1 MKKTDKK
8 QSKSRQ
14 EALNELT
21 AGLEQSIK
29 DFMDGDKYRA
39 FLSKMSHLHNYSLN
53 NQILIDRQRT
63 DATLCASYT
72 CWKSLNRQVKKGES
86 GIQIICPSSI
96 KSQSLKDVRDENGRP
111 VTLPD
116 GSVKQEVVERIIPF
130 FKVGYT
136 FDIKQ
141 TEGEPL
147 PELCHNLEGS
157 LSDRQKQIKDILLD
171 ICPVPVRFQAI
182 SGDANGYYDL
192 IQKEIVIDSS
202 LSEAQSLKTLIHEMA
217 HEKLHSADLPDKH
230 TAEVQAE
237 SIAFVVCQYLG
248 LDTSEYSFG
257 YISSWSSGKDVK
269 ELKASLETIRSTSNE
284 MIDTV
289 EQKLTKAEKPVQAI
303 AKAAETVQ
311 KRRCR

>member
-1 MKKTDKK
+1 MAD
-8 QSKSRQ
+8 
-14 EALNELT
+14 LL
-21 AGLEQSIK
+21 L
-29 DFMDGDKYRA
+29 
-39 FLSKMSHLHNYSLN
+39 
-53 NQILIDRQRT
+53 
-63 DATLCASYT
+63 
-72 CWKSLNRQVKKGES
+72 
-86 GIQIICPSSI
+86 
-96 KSQSLKDVRDENGRP
+96 
-111 VTLPD
+111 LPD

-217 HEKLHSADLPDKH
+217 LKN
-230 TAEVQAE
+230 
-237 SIAFVVCQYLG
+237 SIRQTFRINTPQ
-248 LDTSEYSFG
+248 
-257 YISSWSSGKDVK
+257 
-269 ELKASLETIRSTSNE
+269 
-284 MIDTV
+284 
-289 EQKLTKAEKPVQAI
+289 
-303 AKAAETVQ
+303 
-311 KRRCR
+311 RCRQNPCFYSLPVSRPGHFGIFFRLYFQLEFRQRRKGTESQPGDHTQYFKRDD

>member
-53 NQILIDRQRT
+53 NQILIARQRP

-202 LSEAQSLKTLIHEMA
+202 LSEAQSLKTLIHEMV
-217 HEKLHSADLPDKH
+217 HEKPHSADLPDKH

-311 KRRCR
+311 KRRYR

>member
-39 FLSKMSHLHNYSLN
+39 FLSKMLHLHNYSLN
-53 NQILIDRQRT
+53 NQILIARQRP

-130 FKVGYT
+130 FKIGYT

-202 LSEAQSLKTLIHEMA
+202 LSLYLM
-217 HEKLHSADLPDKH
+217 LP
-230 TAEVQAE
+230 VP
-237 SIAFVVCQYLG
+237 VCFPVILPFLLRTQRAV
-248 LDTSEYSFG
+248 SQ
-257 YISSWSSGKDVK
+257 
-269 ELKASLETIRSTSNE
+269 KASRPPLVLRDGQQI
-284 MIDTV
+284 IKV
-289 EQKLTKAEKPVQAI
+289 PVHGEQGFFCLLFSFCRKKSSV
-303 AKAAETVQ
+303 
-311 KRRCR
+311 RRKHGMLLYQRLHTTTFLYHIQELWFQFIQELYIWIGILVDI